1 MLEEGKE
8 KSVNFDVT
16 FLNKIKIFLFEFKA
30 DSRENS
36 SVKSMAKIIYSLHFE
51 ILGLIVH

>member
-36 SVKSMAKIIYSLHFE
+36 SVKSMTKIIYSLHFE